1 MKVKLITNYTCETL
15 ERDINEFI
23 RAFGE
28 DRIINIQYAGAAG
41 LSSHSLEAR
50 YHSAMIIYKE

>member
-1 MKVKLITNYTCETL
+1 MKVKLIVSYTCETL

-41 LSSHSLEAR
+41 LITSPLEAR

>member
-1 MKVKLITNYTCETL
+1 MKIKIINGYTCESL
-15 ERDINEFI
+15 ERGINEFI

-41 LSSHSLEAR
+41 LNSHPLEAR
-50 YHSAMIIYKE
+50 YYSAMIIYKE

>member
-1 MKVKLITNYTCETL
+1 MKIKIINGYTCESL
-15 ERDINEFI
+15 ERGINEFI

-41 LSSHSLEAR
+41 LISLEAR
-50 YHSAMIIYKE
+50 YYSAMITYKE